1 MYIIKLLFNFL
12 VVFFLFNCARNRKIV
27 NNVAVNNFSNYNYFN
42 KNLYS
47 RGSDNI
53 YIDKF
58 QGVGILYYPYVFID
72 FVKSFNEISFYRLKV
87 LSYKN

>member
-27 NNVAVNNFSNYNYFN
+27 NNVAVNNLSNYNYFN